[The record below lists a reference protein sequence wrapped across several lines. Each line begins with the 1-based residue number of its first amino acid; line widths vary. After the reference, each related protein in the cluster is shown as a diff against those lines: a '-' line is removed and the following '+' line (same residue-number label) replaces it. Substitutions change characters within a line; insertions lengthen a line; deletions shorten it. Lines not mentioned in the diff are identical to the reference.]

1 MKKNTDIKP
10 DEKPD
15 KDTLKAWHDNPRNWK
30 LGVFYFNKKDK
41 RIFPPKR
48 TYLGWTVN
56 FANPFSI
63 LALVVILLL
72 VILMINYFFPNH

>member
-1 MKKNTDIKP
+1 MKP

-15 KDTLKAWHDNPRNWK
+15 KDTLKAWHDDPGNWK

-56 FANPFSI
+56 FSNPFSI
-63 LALVVILLL
+63 LALTAILVAL
-72 VILMINYFFPNH
+72 ILMIHYFSPGH